1 MADAHVTAIRKLLL
15 PILSHTLFAPP
26 GPPLPASHPSP
37 SLLGKLYLHV
47 SNLYSSAS
55 SLLVIPTNQQSNSSG
70 SLLRRKKSDEI
81 DSIDEDLI
89 VELKRYLKKEAKLSK
104 GLSYKYLGIDEA
116 SKSLGQS
123 LALLQE
129 SGRCLEDLKDSKL
142 ESKMKGL
149 NFNKDKK
156 KAEAVR
162 NLRQSRIDREY
173 YSVQAWLQANK
184 KLNDTVN
191 FERVPPFQEVVIPPG
206 RPIFSAK
213 KYTLPKLK
221 FAPSHIE
228 EEEEKQE
235 AEYAGRGNYF

>member
-1 MADAHVTAIRKLLL
+1 M
-15 PILSHTLFAPP
+15 
-26 GPPLPASHPSP
+26 
-37 SLLGKLYLHV
+37 
-47 SNLYSSAS
+47 SNLYGSAS

-129 SGRCLEDLKDSKL
+129 AGACLEGLKDSKL
-142 ESKMKGL
+142 ETKMKGL

-156 KAEAVR
+156 RAEAVR
-162 NLRQSRIDREY
+162 SLRQGRIDREY

-206 RPIFSAK
+206 RPIFAAK

-221 FAPSHIE
+221 FTPSHIE

>member
-1 MADAHVTAIRKLLL
+1 MPV
-15 PILSHTLFAPP
+15 LSHTLFAPP
-26 GPPLPASHPSP
+26 GPPLPRSHPSP

-47 SNLYSSAS
+47 SNMYSSAS
-55 SLLVIPTNQQSNSSG
+55 SLLVIPTNPQSNSSG
-70 SLLRRKKSDEI
+70 SLLRRKKSDEV

-104 GLSYKYLGIDEA
+104 ALAYKYLGIDEA

-129 SGRCLEDLKDSKL
+129 SRRCLDDLKDTKL
-142 ESKMKGL
+142 ETKMKGL

-156 KAEAVR
+156 KAEVVR
-162 NLRQSRIDREY
+162 NLRQGRIDRED

-184 KLNDTVN
+184 KMNDTVN
-191 FERVPPFQEVVIPPG
+191 FERVPPFQEVVVPPG
-206 RPIFSAK
+206 RPIFAPK
-213 KYTLPKLK
+213 KYVLPKPK
-221 FAPSHIE
+221 FKPSHVE
-228 EEEEKQE
+228 EEEEKPE